1 MGSILS
7 APKPSRLRKLS
18 SERTRAITPHAAL
31 FTDEVLRHVFTVS
44 EAARDRTYRATCARA
59 ARVCRA
65 WYAPASSAI
74 WETRPWHLF
83 DLLHILLPDPPPLD
97 ASGFASEYRLQ
108 QYLRSV
114 SPHLNF

>member
-1 MGSILS
+1 M
-7 APKPSRLRKLS
+7 
-18 SERTRAITPHAAL
+18 TPHAAL

-114 SPHLNF
+114 SPHRNF